1 MTLKVILDCDPG
13 HDDALAILLAAKHL
27 ELLGIT
33 TVGGNQTLEKVTI
46 NALKILELGAMSHI
60 PVYKGHDKPAI
71 QPMRHAPE
79 CHGESGLEGS
89 NLPEPKTRAQAGH
102 AVDFIIDTVMS
113 SNDVTLIA
121 TAPLTNIAAAIHR
134 ERRIEGRVREIS
146 LMGGSVTAG
155 NWTPAAEYNI
165 WADPEA
171 AHVVFSSKIPKR
183 MVGLNFTR
191 QAPATKERIERIR
204 NLGNRTGRVVAE
216 LLTWFGTSCMKL
228 DGHEAPFLY
237 DPCAVAWLINPE
249 LVTSQPLH
257 VVIELKGEYT
267 RGMTVC
273 DYRCL
278 TGTDPMID
286 ITDQV
291 SPVRQGEPAN
301 VNVAFRLDTQGFFD
315 LLTSTIGLYP

>member
-1 MTLKVILDCDPG
+1 MTQKVILDCDPG
-13 HDDALAILLAAKHL
+13 HDDALAILLAAKNL
-27 ELLGIT
+27 DLLGIT
-33 TVGGNQTLEKVTI
+33 TVGGNQSLEKVTI
-46 NALKILELGAMSHI
+46 NALKILELGAMTHI
-60 PVYKGHDKPAI
+60 PVYKGHDRPAI

-79 CHGESGLEGS
+79 CHGESGLEGTI
-89 NLPEPKTRAQAGH
+89 LPEPVTKAQPDH
-102 AVDFIIDTVMS
+102 AVDFIIDTIMS
-113 SNDVTLIA
+113 NNDVTLIA

-134 ERRIEGRVREIS
+134 EKRMEERVQEIS
-146 LMGGSVTAG
+146 LMGGSVTTG
-155 NWTPAAEYNI
+155 NWTAAAEYNI

-204 NLGNRTGRVVAE
+204 NLGNHTGRIVAE
-216 LLTWFGTSCMKL
+216 LLTWFGSECMKL

-237 DPCAVAWLINPE
+237 DPCAVAWLVRPE
-249 LVTSQPLH
+249 LVHSQPLH
-257 VVIELKGEYT
+257 VVIELDGKYT

-273 DYRCL
+273 DYRYL
-278 TGTDPMID
+278 IGSDPLID
-286 ITDQV
+286 ISDQV
-291 SPVRQGEPAN
+291 SSVRQGELPN

>member
-1 MTLKVILDCDPG
+1 MAQKVILDCDPG
-13 HDDALAILLAAKHL
+13 HDDALAILLAAKNL
-27 ELLGIT
+27 DLLGIT

-46 NALKILELGAMSHI
+46 NALKILELGAMTHI
-60 PVYKGHDKPAI
+60 PVYKGHERPAI

-79 CHGESGLEGS
+79 CHGESGLEGTT
-89 NLPEPKTRAQAGH
+89 LPEPTTQAQPGH
-102 AVDFIIDTVMS
+102 AVDFIIDTIMS
-113 SNDVTLIA
+113 NDDVTLIA

-134 ERRIEGRVREIS
+134 ERRLEGRVREIS

-171 AHVVFSSKIPKR
+171 AHVVFSSNIPKR

-204 NLGNRTGRVVAE
+204 NLGNRTGQTVAE
-216 LLTWFGTSCMKL
+216 LLTWFRIEGIKM
-228 DGHEAPFLY
+228 DGQEAPFLY
-237 DPCAVAWLINPE
+237 DPCAVAWLVRPE
-249 LVTSQPLH
+249 LVRSQPLH

-286 ITDQV
+286 ISNQV
-291 SPVRQGEPAN
+291 TSVRQGEPPN
-301 VNVAFRLDTQGFFD
+301 VNVAFRLDAQGFFD

>member
-216 LLTWFGTSCMKL
+216 LLTWFGNSCMKL